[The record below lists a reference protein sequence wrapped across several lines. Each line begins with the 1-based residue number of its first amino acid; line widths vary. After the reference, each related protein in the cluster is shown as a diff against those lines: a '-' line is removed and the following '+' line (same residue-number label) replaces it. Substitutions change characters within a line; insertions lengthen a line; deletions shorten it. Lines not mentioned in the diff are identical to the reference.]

1 MLPTNA
7 KVQIA
12 KAINRII
19 VGARTTFGYA
29 QTVRVQ
35 RSGLNWSLDLNEGID
50 LAIYLG
56 VYQKTPSRVLD
67 RWARPGSLVMDIG
80 ANIGAFTLPLARHI
94 GSNGTVIALEP
105 TNFAFAKLR
114 TNIQLN
120 NDLTDRIISMQVALQ
135 DSTTDAPT
143 SSFYSSWPLR
153 NDGSHKLHGRHNGR
167 LEAAT
172 DVRFLTLDG
181 IIAELQT
188 SGQARGP
195 VAFVKLDVDGGE
207 LAVLR
212 GGKRLLRGDRP
223 TFLVEIAPH
232 VQDEVPGRFEALVS
246 IFARHEYGFEYADSG
261 QPLPVDAAAL
271 RRIITAGASL
281 DIVARPN

>member
-1 MLPTNA
+1 MLPTTA

-19 VGARTTFGYA
+19 VGARTTLGYG
-29 QTVRVQ
+29 QTVRVR
-35 RSGLNWSLDLNEGID
+35 RSGLNWALDLNEGID

-56 VYQKTPSRVLD
+56 VYQKAPSRVLD
-67 RWARPGSLVMDIG
+67 RWARPGSIVMDIG
-80 ANIGAFTLPLARHI
+80 ANIGAFTLPLARHV

-114 TNIQLN
+114 TNIRLN
-120 NDLTDRIISMQVALQ
+120 NDLADRIISMQVALM
-135 DSTTDAPT
+135 DSTTDAGT

-153 NDGSHKLHGRHNGR
+153 DGSHGLHSRHNGR

-172 DVRFLTLDG
+172 DVRFLTLDK
-181 IIAELQT
+181 IVEELQT
-188 SGQARGP
+188 SGRVQGP

-212 GGKRLLRGDRP
+212 GGERLLQGDRP

-232 VQDEVPGRFEALVS
+232 VQDEVPGRFEDLLS
-246 IFARHEYGFEYADSG
+246 IFGRHQYCFEYADSG

-271 RRIITAGASL
+271 RRIVAAGASL
-281 DIVARPN
+281 DIVARAN